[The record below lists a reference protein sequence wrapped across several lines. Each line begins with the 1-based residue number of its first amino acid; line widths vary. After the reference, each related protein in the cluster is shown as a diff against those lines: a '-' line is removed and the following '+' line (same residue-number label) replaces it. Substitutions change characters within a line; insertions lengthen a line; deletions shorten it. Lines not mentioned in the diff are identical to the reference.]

1 MPLASY
7 VDEGEAIDFTPV
19 TAVAAGDVV
28 VQGTLVGVARTA
40 LAAGRSGSLAVRG
53 LFDVVK
59 GATTFAAGAAVYWNP
74 SGLPLGGTA
83 ANGAAVPTSTSVL
96 LGYAVRAASA
106 IDRTVRVA
114 VVLPGLP
121 GPQGIQGNPG
131 PVGPAGP
138 QGDPGP
144 TGRPAGIK
152 YEYIGDSDGPAPGQ
166 FSWSNSYGAYL
177 FPVTDLEGNDQS
189 PVWFAL
195 NQTTDGHFLF
205 LTLEAGGPIARLDFP
220 AASNGGSVF
229 YLYVGNLGLTPGI
242 YYAVPVI
249 RGMNGEAG
257 PEGPSWI
264 PAPPGSGT
272 WILKA
277 IDGAVQWVE
286 ESWSSSS

>member
-1 MPLASY
+1 MPQASY

-19 TAVAAGDVV
+19 AAVAAGDVV

-74 SGLPLGGTA
+74 TGLPLGGTV
-83 ANGAAVPTSTSVL
+83 ANGAAVPTSTSIL

-106 IDRTVRVA
+106 NDRTVRVA

-121 GPQGIQGNPG
+121 GPQGIPGNTG
-131 PVGPAGP
+131 PDGPTGP

-144 TGRPAGIK
+144 TGRPAGIQ
-152 YEYIGDSDGPAPGQ
+152 YEYIGDSDGPGPGQ

-177 FPVTDLEGNDQS
+177 FPVTDLDGNDQS

-205 LTLEAGGPIARLDFP
+205 LTPEMGGPIKRLDFP
-220 AASNGGSVF
+220 AASYGGSFF
-229 YLYVGNLGLTPGI
+229 YVYVGNQSLTPGN

-249 RGMNGEAG
+249 RGMNGVAG

-264 PAPPGSGT
+264 PGPPGSGT
-272 WILKA
+272 WFLEA
-277 IDGAVQWVE
+277 INGVVQWVE
-286 ESWSSSS
+286 EPSLSS